1 MFTQPSAIEPGDAN
15 NNEGDYQIINDG
27 AGDGGVEESK
37 GDESASVTSAV
48 QQAQAAFVVPEGF
61 KRIWSG
67 RRNPSNMYNLGV
79 CVESTKQGGGERPSA

>member
-48 QQAQAAFVVPEGF
+48 QQAQAVFVVYF
-61 KRIWSG
+61 M
-67 RRNPSNMYNLGV
+67 RRLLS
-79 CVESTKQGGGERPSA
+79 CVGCV